1 MLIPLGWWLAGPV
14 ILVPI
19 LLSCIRGRSWQDLLM
34 LGYTALVFF
43 AGYRLLA
50 AQYPARDAF
59 FGLNY
64 YRLVESLPV
73 LQIVIPA
80 VTLLTI
86 LLCGLGIRLRN
97 PLVPGIVTFLLLILG
112 TGFGVRMTF
121 DKDVHETLAYDWLIR
136 HERYADV
143 IARAEKYQPH
153 NPVSACSVNFCLFMN
168 GQLEQRLTQFYQ
180 CGTEGLVLPSIRD
193 NL

>member
-1 MLIPLGWWLAGPV
+1 MFSAIAGRKT
-14 ILVPI
+14 
-19 LLSCIRGRSWQDLLM
+19 SDLLH
-34 LGYTALVFF
+34 LVYTALVFY

-50 AQYPARDAF
+50 SQYPAHDAF
-59 FGLNY
+59 FGINY
-64 YRLVESLPV
+64 TRIREMLPV
-73 LQIVIPA
+73 LQVVIPF
-80 VTLLTI
+80 VTLGCI
-86 LLCGLGIRLRN
+86 FACGLGAKLKHPVTVDWAI
-97 PLVPGIVTFLLLILG
+97 LVVLAIATAGS
-112 TGFGVRMTF
+112 VR
-121 DKDVHETLAYDWLIR
+121 LAYDRDAYEVLAYDDLIR

-193 NL
+193 NLSDIHRPKSCG